1 MPYRSHCRTG
11 PSRLTAQGIV
21 GSSCRWFGFN
31 SGIGL
36 RQNSF
41 NPAACWAQV
50 VDRPAQ
56 GHRFMGRE
64 YVQPQ
69 WVFDSLNW
77 RVLVDARLYAPGG
90 APPPHLSPFANPEDE
105 AGDDAYVPEYAKAL
119 RKLQARALRAAWSP
133 NQNGKGVCKGSSVC
147 NEDCM
152 QTLRAQEP
160 VLESV

>member
-1 MPYRSHCRTG
+1 MLNGC
-11 PSRLTAQGIV
+11 IV
-21 GSSCRWFGFN
+21 
-31 SGIGL
+31 
-36 RQNSF
+36 
-41 NPAACWAQV
+41 CWAQV

-77 RVLVDARLYAPGG
+77 RVLVDARLYAPGR

-119 RKLQARALRAAWSP
+119 RKLQARPPRAARRS
-133 NQNGKGVCKGSSVC
+133 Q
-147 NEDCM
+147 M
-152 QTLRAQEP
+152 
-160 VLESV
+160 VLLYTSAFW